1 MKCRWTHR
9 ESKYLVPPLL
19 IFKMSWVA
27 QKQMTMQEE
36 KLYSIREL
44 RNLLPD
50 FIDEEYPKEA
60 KTGERG
66 PAIVACTLFTCYL
79 MKKQVE
85 KEKNEHTNSKT

>member
-1 MKCRWTHR
+1 MILTIRSPSDDLQDEHG
-9 ESKYLVPPLL
+9 S
-19 IFKMSWVA
+19 S
-27 QKQMTMQEE
+27 KQMTQDN
-36 KLYSIREL
+36 KLYSIKDL

-66 PAIVACTLFTCYL
+66 QATVACTLFTCYL

-85 KEKNEHTNSKT
+85 EEKSNEKNTQ